1 MILID
6 NHITRRRQTSLM
18 IIAVDPIIFAVEFH
32 LVFHVKPVW
41 EKT

>member
-1 MILID
+1 MILME
-6 NHITRRRQTSLM
+6 NHIIQHRQSSLM

-32 LVFHVKPVW
+32 LIFHVKPVW